1 VGEKSV
7 KAKKRTGNIEG
18 RIAFLQM
25 VLNDPDAGRFYSVK
39 RLNQFERELK
49 TLQKGTRND

>member
-1 VGEKSV
+1 M